1 MALELCAGA
10 LQEPWD
16 LVITSPFMNE
26 AGVLLGKNKV
36 MREVVAHQTSGAEVP
51 GSNPAAL

>member
-1 MALELCAGA
+1 MALELCARA

-36 MREVVAHQTSGAEVP
+36 MREVVAHQTSGADVP